1 MNSSKGRKHGNQDRI
16 LEQQEET
23 MTTTTNPLPPVT
35 RRTAMKAGFAAA
47 AAAAGLI
54 PVRTYAASTV
64 TFLGWQ
70 GYDDPIV
77 YDGYIKSKDITLNT
91 TYIGNNDEI
100 VTKLRSGGLGSI
112 DLVTPYMGYIP
123 LMVKL
128 GILQPVDRAKV
139 PNLEKV
145 IPLFL
150 NDPNLNPGG
159 VLHAVP
165 FTWGSGPM
173 LYDPAVVKS
182 PPESW
187 MDLMKPEYT
196 GKVVMMDDPL
206 GNMMLAAIING
217 AKMPTQLTPDELEK
231 AIDLL
236 IAIKKQSRALTVS
249 WGDMADALSRGDA
262 VITFS
267 GWETIKKFCAD
278 KGKTVEYTFPKE
290 GTFAWLD
297 SYCIAKD
304 APNLDAAYDLANR
317 AIDVDPQVRLAENA
331 IQAIVNKEAVAKLK
345 PDIKALYPYD
355 SIEDF
360 GKKAGFYAFP
370 PTEPGDFATF
380 QQWMKSYERF
390 KSA

>member
-1 MNSSKGRKHGNQDRI
+1 
-16 LEQQEET
+16 
-23 MTTTTNPLPPVT
+23 MTVFSHAPS

-77 YDGYIKSKDITLNT
+77 FDGYVKNKDITLNT

-100 VTKLRSGGLGSI
+100 VTKLRSGGIGTI

-123 LMVKL
+123 LMAKL
-128 GILQPVDRAKV
+128 DILQPIDRAKV
-139 PNLEKV
+139 PNLAKV

-150 NDPNLNPGG
+150 NDANLNPGG

-173 LYDPAVVKS
+173 MYDPAALPT

-187 MDLMKPEYT
+187 KDLLKPEFT

-206 GNMMLAAIING
+206 GNMMLAALCATD
-217 AKMPTQLTPDELEK
+217 AKSPTQLNAAQLEQ
-231 AIDLL
+231 AIDFL

-262 VITFS
+262 IVSFS

-278 KGKTVEYTFPKE
+278 KGKKVEYTFPKE

-297 SYCIAKD
+297 SYCLAKD
-304 APNLDAAYDLANR
+304 APNLDVAYDLANR

-331 IQAIVNKEAVAKLK
+331 IQAIVNTDAVAKLK

-360 GKKAGFYAFP
+360 GKKAGFYSFP
-370 PTEPGDFATF
+370 PTEPEGDLTTF

>member
-1 MNSSKGRKHGNQDRI
+1 
-16 LEQQEET
+16 

>member
-1 MNSSKGRKHGNQDRI
+1 
-16 LEQQEET
+16 
-23 MTTTTNPLPPVT
+23 MTTHNFQRSPVT
-35 RRTAMKAGFAAA
+35 RRTAMRTGLAAA

-54 PVRTYAASTV
+54 PVRTYAATTV

-70 GYDDPIV
+70 GYDDPVV
-77 YDGYIKSKDITLNT
+77 YDDYIKSKDITLNT

-100 VTKLRSGGLGSI
+100 VTKLRSGGIGSI

-123 LMVKL
+123 LMVRL
-128 GILQPVDRAKV
+128 GILQPVDRAKI

-217 AKMPTQLTPDELEK
+217 AKMPTQLSAGELEK

-236 IAIKKQSRALTVS
+236 IAIKKQSRAVTVS

-278 KGKTVEYTFPKE
+278 KGKKVEYTFPKE

-331 IQAIVNKEAVAKLK
+331 IQAIVNTDAVSKLK

-370 PTEPGDFATF
+370 PTEPGEYTTF
-380 QQWMKSYERF
+380 QEWMKSYERF